1 MQKATFYTNNWEA
14 FAKVLPTKRH
24 VIGKRYTNEI
34 ERDNSNTRH
43 HLARFTCRA
52 KAVSQKVD
60 MVDSTLKLWQ
70 ALTMDYFF
78 NIFQDIALAIFR

>member
-1 MQKATFYTNNWEA
+1 
-14 FAKVLPTKRH
+14 
-24 VIGKRYTNEI
+24 
-34 ERDNSNTRH
+34 
-43 HLARFTCRA
+43 
-52 KAVSQKVD
+52 